1 MTINV
6 TILVVLLNRGMLG
19 SGVKSFQNRIL
30 PSGSIC
36 CYKRFL
42 RTNVDRMVNYL
53 AGSKAD
59 QVEILI
65 GCVDA

>member
-1 MTINV
+1 
-6 TILVVLLNRGMLG
+6 MLG
-19 SGVKSFQNRIL
+19 SGVKSFNNRIL

-36 CYKRFL
+36 CCKRSS

-53 AGSKAD
+53 ASSKAD
-59 QVEILI
+59 QVEILK